1 VRRYNLLFRLH
12 LEPIQEVQ
20 VTISDTLAAEFQQE
34 AATTRQLLER
44 LPEDKLSWQPHDK
57 SMPLGRL
64 ATHIAELPSWTKIT
78 LKQDVLD
85 VEGFNPTILESVP
98 EILELFDKNT
108 AECLATLADTPDE
121 EYSKTWAMRQGD
133 KEVFSAPKGAVMRSF
148 VMNHLVHHRGQLTVF
163 LRLNDVPLPMTYGP
177 SADDSGGF

>member
-1 VRRYNLLFRLH
+1 LAISEALI
-12 LEPIQEVQ
+12 PEV
-20 VTISDTLAAEFQQE
+20 QQE
-34 AATTRQLLER
+34 AAATRQLLER
-44 LPEDKLSWQPHDK
+44 LPEDKLAWKPHDK

-64 ATHIAELPSWTKIT
+64 ATHIAELFGWTKIT

-85 VEGFNPTILESVP
+85 VEGFSPTILESVA

-108 AECLATLADTPDE
+108 AECLEILADTPDE
-121 EYSKTWAMRQGD
+121 EYAKTWAMTQGEN
-133 KEVFSAPKGAVMRSF
+133 EVFSAPKGVVMRSF

-177 SADDSGGF
+177 SADETGGS